1 MDSQTTATPTGW
13 SGFFQ
18 TLATT
23 AQGYLNKRLDIE
35 LETKLARIQN
45 PEIKTGQYPVGNWVP
60 NQAGIGGSIAGIPVQ
75 TLLGLLAVGAVA
87 VFIVKD

>member
-1 MDSQTTATPTGW
+1 MDSQNTAAGSSW
-13 SGFFQ
+13 SGVFQ

-35 LETKLARIQN
+35 LETKLARLQQ

-60 NQAGIGGSIAGIPVQ
+60 TQAGIGGSIAGIPVQ

-87 VFIVKD
+87 VFILKD